1 MDYKNFEHHIAN
13 TLKSEELAI
22 DIQGLI
28 NDIHGKKKKRRVGFI
43 WLWIFL
49 GVLLLGSGTVL
60 VSKEMNKSI
69 QSESASADIIANIS
83 IPSVLVEKQEK
94 SLEKI
99 TIENSASIGRN
110 QMTATKDKNVFLK
123 RQMIAANTIT
133 VDKSSLS
140 TSILAEYMKEERN
153 EVPISMHESNV
164 VEMAHRETNLTTTL
178 KTKQVLPLH
187 AYQNKLPFISR
198 DKIVCPTFSNN
209 GKLYLEII
217 PEVGAFLP
225 IKKLENNSTEPNS
238 VFNQRNTDEKSLEG
252 VNAGLY
258 MRLSKEKSPFYIK
271 AGLSWSRLSEK
282 MPLTYSYTRK
292 DTTQGIIS
300 VTVSQTGDTIT
311 YIYGDIIQERK
322 ISGNKTKHYSI
333 SMLDLPLSIGAE
345 KRFGSWFAG
354 VEAGLILNIS
364 MKSSGNLLV
373 SDTSFAAINTP
384 IEYFK
389 RSVGLSYFGGIHVGK
404 EFNNAGRLFLAARA
418 RFIPDSFSTDQN
430 RIRQSYHFI
439 GLNVGY
445 VYTF

>member
-1 MDYKNFEHHIAN
+1 MEYRNFEQHIAN
-13 TLKSEELAI
+13 TLKSEELAL

-28 NDIHGKKKKRRVGFI
+28 NDIHGKKKRRKGGFI
-43 WLWIFL
+43 WLWAVL
-49 GVLLLGSGTVL
+49 GVLLLGSGAVL
-60 VSKEMNKSI
+60 LNKGNKKDNTTESTPGNYIANKSTPI
-69 QSESASADIIANIS
+69 STDNNEEKTIERITSDNSIKLSRGQMEVKNSKKVPPIWQTDVSSNINTAKSVLATTILAENIIEEEKFETTDINENVDLKLGQRLGNNIS
-83 IPSVLVEKQEK
+83 A
-94 SLEKI
+94 LE
-99 TIENSASIGRN
+99 N
-110 QMTATKDKNVFLK
+110 KDGL
-123 RQMIAANTIT
+123 
-133 VDKSSLS
+133 
-140 TSILAEYMKEERN
+140 SILAQQQK
-153 EVPISMHESNV
+153 H
-164 VEMAHRETNLTTTL
+164 
-178 KTKQVLPLH
+178 
-187 AYQNKLPFISR
+187 PFISR

-217 PEVGAFLP
+217 PEVGVFLP
-225 IKKLENNSTEPNS
+225 IKKLENKSTEVNN
-238 VFNQRNTDEKSLEG
+238 VFNQRNSGEKSLEG
-252 VNAGLY
+252 INAGLY
-258 MRLSKEKSPFYIK
+258 LKLSKEKSPFYIK

-333 SMLDLPLSIGAE
+333 SMVDLPMAIGAE

-354 VEAGLILNIS
+354 VEAGLSLNIS
-364 MKSSGNLLV
+364 MKSAGNILV
-373 SDTSFAAINTP
+373 SDTSFTAIDAP

-389 RSVGLSYFGGIHVGK
+389 QSVGLSYFGGVHIGK

-430 RIRQSYHFI
+430 RIRQSYHFV